1 MSITSH
7 PSGTVS
13 VGDQFTLTCTVE
25 VLTSVDINVQV
36 AVSVLFTAPRGLP
49 VSVTTSSVSG
59 STYTSTAVIPSW
71 GREQSGLYTCTAKY
85 QSMPSSSFVTDS
97 DAKSARI
104 RVTVGR

>member
-1 MSITSH
+1 MNITSQ

-25 VLTSVDINVQV
+25 VLTSVNIDVPV
-36 AVSVLFTAPRGLP
+36 SVSVLFTAPSGLP

-71 GREQSGLYTCTAKY
+71 GRDQSGFYTCTAKY

-97 DAKSARI
+97 DTKSARI
-104 RVTVGR
+104 RVTIGR